1 MIFNSSIYSP
11 NNRSPHLVYDKNGLM
26 VEYNPNKNKF
36 QQSEN
41 NKRDETPKREEEK
54 KREEKRKTET
64 AKKKKSMNAYMDKIK
79 YQYNSQREYLHNA
92 KNQREQGIRAVIN
105 NQISSLKS
113 NLPQLEKDYKNS
125 AKQAYIDFME
135 SKKALPQQLASLG
148 ITGGVSESTLAQ
160 ISTNYSNNLIGL
172 DKDYKASVNKVMQA
186 IEKVK
191 AEGYKE
197 LQENESYYENK
208 LALEAQKAEKNLFSI
223 KQELEELLYDD

>member
-1 MIFNSSIYSP
+1 MIFNSSIYNP
-11 NNRSPHLVYDKNGLM
+11 NNVNPHLVYDKNGQT
-26 VEYNPNKNKF
+26 VEYNPNKDKF
-36 QQSEN
+36 QQSTN
-41 NKRDETPKREEEK
+41 NKRDETIKKEEEK
-54 KREEKRKTET
+54 KREEKRRNAI
-64 AKKKKSMNAYMDKIK
+64 AKKKKSMNAYIDRIQ
-79 YQYNSQREYLHNA
+79 YQYNSQREYLYNV
-92 KNQREQGIRAVIN
+92 KKQREQGIRAVMN

-113 NLPQLEKDYKNS
+113 HLPQLENDYKNS
-125 AKQAYIDFME
+125 AKQAYIDYME
-135 SKKALPQQLASLG
+135 SKKVLPQQLASLG

-172 DKDYKASVNKVMQA
+172 DKDYKSSVNKVMQA

-208 LALEAQKAEKNLFSI
+208 LALEAQKAKKNIFSI